1 MLKRHFQGVVNL
13 KNETR
18 LVVQF
23 LTQSVIILCKIF
35 AQLVN
40 ATHFMITK
48 AY

>member
-1 MLKRHFQGVVNL
+1 MLKRRFQGVVNL
-13 KNETR
+13 KSETR

-23 LTQSVIILCKIF
+23 LAQFVIVLCKIF

-40 ATHFMITK
+40 AANFTITK